1 MLWTEKYRP
10 RIPEDIIGQE
20 QVVKQLGL
28 CARTG
33 SVPHMML
40 TGQHGTGKTSSIE
53 CFARQLYGENWQMNT
68 SIFQTADLFIEGKNY
83 LEQDD
88 RYFHLYQKQASL
100 LANFKYIIKSY
111 AALRPLNA
119 DFKLMVFE
127 DAHAMTREAQQALR
141 RIMERTSATC
151 RFVLTTTN
159 PSAIICRRGGFVVRP
174 FAGVTSPVHRYFDLS
189 LPVCA
194 VSFGPI
200 HTPSFLGS
208 QKQMDRVDAAFPT
221 KEPEDIEDFFRLSRT
236 FAKRS
241 GLITPEIQEVLGCCD
256 RKGVPASMTM
266 LGNGVFAYGK
276 GAREVLSGFGRTY
289 ELRVAQ
295 NGPIILEEV
304 V

>member
-1 MLWTEKYRP
+1 MFMVREVIAFCPGHISGYFKRVYGKDVAT
-10 RIPEDIIGQE
+10 
-20 QVVKQLGL
+20 
-28 CARTG
+28 TG
-33 SVPHMML
+33 SIGAGIVISEGVVARVKKSATVSVHIYKKNNS
-40 TGQHGTGKTSSIE
+40 GTKTVIAYDSPPIAYAMSLLSITATVTTE
-53 CFARQLYGENWQMNT
+53 CSLPIGAGFGLSA
-68 SIFQTADLFIEGKNY
+68 
-83 LEQDD
+83 
-88 RYFHLYQKQASL
+88 ASL
-100 LANFKYIIKSY
+100 LATLTALDELFTLGLGEDRIAGIAHEAEITHRTGLGDV
-111 AALRPLNA
+111 AA
-119 DFKLMVFE
+119 
-127 DAHAMTREAQQALR
+127 
-141 RIMERTSATC
+141 
-151 RFVLTTTN
+151 
-159 PSAIICRRGGFVVRP
+159 CRRGGFVVRP